1 MNTNRYRI
9 DAPGCHCQSC
19 VDGTSTPLDRATE
32 EQLVALLDGSADDR
46 TGIVASGSL
55 DGVTVRVLWQCYAKV
70 VLPDSDANTRL
81 LFAYSDRMSMID
93 RSGQVR
99 TTNDV
104 TTFRIP
110 PDWADMV
117 RRTPAVTGD
126 VLDGERHTARPQTR

>member
-1 MNTNRYRI
+1 MTPLTALSDVMNTNRYRI

-70 VLPDSDANTRL
+70 VLPDSDTNTRL
-81 LFAYSDRMSMID
+81 LFAYSDRM
-93 RSGQVR
+93 
-99 TTNDV
+99 
-104 TTFRIP
+104 
-110 PDWADMV
+110 A
-117 RRTPAVTGD
+117 RRG
-126 VLDGERHTARPQTR
+126 

>member
-1 MNTNRYRI
+1 LTPLTALSDVMNTNRYRI

-70 VLPDSDANTRL
+70 VLPDSDDQHPSPVRL
-81 LFAYSDRMSMID
+81 LRPDGASWLTGPLRGATPPALRPTRSRDAFPWTNQRRDRGD
-93 RSGQVR
+93 R
-99 TTNDV
+99 
-104 TTFRIP
+104 
-110 PDWADMV
+110 
-117 RRTPAVTGD
+117 
-126 VLDGERHTARPQTR
+126 